1 VRMTGQFFPL
11 RTKIDLFACV
21 KLVLP
26 DSLTD
31 QEVDSIRALVSAR
44 QKLY

>member
-21 KLVLP
+21 KREVRSSEDAWLP
-26 DSLTD
+26 VWSLPA
-31 QEVDSIRALVSAR
+31 VDAIPL
-44 QKLY
+44 